1 MRDLWLIAR
10 HEYRRTVAR
19 RGFVIGTLAI
29 PLGIVILVAAG
40 VLVEQMG
47 ENRQPVGYVDRAGL
61 LDPASQAALPAA
73 DRRVEV
79 RAFSGLDAAR
89 AALEAGEIQA
99 FFILP
104 PDYAQTLQ
112 TDLYYLDEPPGGDA
126 WRAFDDFV
134 RLNLVA
140 SFPPEVRER
149 LLAGPRITV
158 RDLDSGRTFS
168 EDSFAAIVLPI
179 VASFFFFFAT
189 MSAASYMLRVV
200 ADEKENRT
208 IEVVITS
215 VTPGQLIGG
224 KAAGLLAATL
234 TQLLIYLV
242 TIAAGL
248 AVAAPHVA
256 TLRQVA
262 VPWAYLG
269 LMALFFL
276 PAYVLVSA
284 IMIAVGAAVTEVQQ
298 GQQVGAILNLFFMI
312 PIFMLPV
319 LIENPGHP
327 AAVFMTLFP
336 VTSFLTISLRWGLG
350 TIPAWQLGVSWVLLS
365 AAAIGLVWAAAGIL
379 RAGMLRYG
387 QPLPLR
393 AAAAA
398 IRRRGR

>member
-1 MRDLWLIAR
+1 
-10 HEYRRTVAR
+10 
-19 RGFVIGTLAI
+19 
-29 PLGIVILVAAG
+29 
-40 VLVEQMG
+40 
-47 ENRQPVGYVDRAGL
+47 
-61 LDPASQAALPAA
+61 
-73 DRRVEV
+73 
-79 RAFSGLDAAR
+79 
-89 AALEAGEIQA
+89 
-99 FFILP
+99 
-104 PDYAQTLQ
+104 
-112 TDLYYLDEPPGGDA
+112 
-126 WRAFDDFV
+126 V

-140 SFPPEVRER
+140 SFSPAVRER

-168 EDSFAAIVLPI
+168 ADSFATIVLPI
-179 VASFFFFFAT
+179 VASFLFFFAT

-215 VTPGQLIGG
+215 VTPAQLIGG

-242 TIAAGL
+242 TVAAGL
-248 AVAAPHVA
+248 AVAAPRVA
-256 TLRQVA
+256 ALRQVA

-298 GQQVGAILNLFFMI
+298 GQQVGAILNLLFMI
-312 PIFMLPV
+312 PIFILPV

-336 VTSFLTISLRWGLG
+336 ITSFLTISLRWGLG

-379 RAGMLRYG
+379 RVGMLRYG
-387 QPLPLR
+387 QPLTLR